1 MNDVVTS
8 ARPFFGIEI
17 TRQCN
22 LRCPH
27 CFTASGG
34 AAHPGP
40 STDAICQLLSDLAKS
55 SIRSVAFSGGEPL
68 LRKDLA
74 AVISY
79 GKSCGLSDF
88 GLVTNGYLATP
99 SLVKDLADAGL
110 LTVQVSID
118 GVDAQ
123 DHGKVRNC
131 GPADYYRAIRALRL
145 FKECGVTTYVATIIS
160 PRNVERVAEMALFCE
175 ALGVAGLRYCTFVPK
190 GRATNAEQVD
200 AYHVRPNMLD
210 DFIEF
215 IQNLNAAP
223 SVSLPI
229 TIDHAIGPW
238 SSSGAF
244 CCESGKRVAY
254 VSAEGDL
261 YPCPSLI
268 SEAFRVGNV
277 FDTPVNE
284 LLEHPAMSR
293 VRQIPRQQLRGP
305 CATCSNQGCRGGCRG
320 AAYAFTGDV
329 HGANPYCYFCN
340 THRKSG

>member
-8 ARPFFGIEI
+8 VRPCFGIEI

-40 STDAICQLLSDLAKS
+40 STEAICRLLSELAQSGIK
-55 SIRSVAFSGGEPL
+55 SVAFSGGEPL
-68 LRKDLA
+68 LRKDLPT
-74 AVISY
+74 VISF
-79 GKSCGLSDF
+79 GKSCGISDV

-99 SLVKDLADAGL
+99 FLVKDLADAGL

-123 DHGKVRNC
+123 DHARVRNC
-131 GPADYYRAIRALRL
+131 GPADYYRALRAIRL
-145 FKECGVTTYVATIIS
+145 FKECGIATYVATIIS
-160 PRNVERVAEMALFCE
+160 SRNVARVAEMALFCE

-190 GRATNAEQVD
+190 GRATNAEQID
-200 AYHVRPNMLD
+200 AYRVPPKLLD

-215 IQNLNAAP
+215 IQSLNAAS

-238 SSSGAF
+238 SSSGTF

-268 SEAFRVGNV
+268 SEPFRVGNV
-277 FDTPVNE
+277 FDTPIRK

-293 VRQIPRQQLRGP
+293 VRQISRHQLRGP

-320 AAYAFTGDV
+320 AAFAFTGDV
-329 HGANPYCYFCN
+329 HGANPYCYFRS
-340 THRKSG
+340 THENSD